1 MKKLLTKLP
10 TFMLGAIVGVAVTAG
25 SAVGAATYFKAT
37 QSNVKIVVD
46 GSQAKLSE
54 SPLNVNGKLYLP
66 VRDTA
71 NALGY
76 SVQSVTTSQVSLK
89 ESATSSNTT
98 SPSNNNTSG
107 TPSNSTNNNS
117 TSNKKVNNLKETYS
131 TDGKLDAE
139 KIRTA
144 LNNGTLDV
152 NSVDSAS
159 GNSLLHLVVLEN
171 NFEAYK
177 AIKRNALDPNI
188 QNTTDKQTPLHLA
201 VINNNSFFRGELLD
215 NLKVD
220 ATLKDSNS
228 KQAIDYTEKGSS
240 DYYRLQIYMM

>member
-1 MKKLLTKLP
+1 MKKIVSKIP

-25 SAVGAATYFKAT
+25 SVAGAATYFKAT
-37 QSNVKIVVD
+37 QSSVKIVVD

-54 SPLNVNGKLYLP
+54 SPMNINGKLFLP

-71 NALGY
+71 SAMGY
-76 SVQSVTTSQVSLK
+76 SVESVTSSQVSLK
-89 ESATSSNTT
+89 ESSTSSNTST
-98 SPSNNNTSG
+98 PSNNNTST
-107 TPSNSTNNNS
+107 TPNSSINTKP
-117 TSNKKVNNLKETYS
+117 TSSKKVSNLKETYS

-139 KIRTA
+139 KLRTA

-152 NSVDSAS
+152 NSVDSET
-159 GNSLLHLVVLEN
+159 GNSLLHLVILEN

-188 QNTTDKQTPLHLA
+188 QNNEKQTPLHLA
-201 VINNNSFFRGELLD
+201 VISNNSFFRGELLD